1 MSPSLYLYPSDLSDR
16 EWEIFAPLIPPA
28 KPGGRPR
35 KWPMRKILNAVFYLL
50 RSGCQ
55 WRMLSGEFP
64 PWSTVHHYFRLE
76 RVMNLGENRI
86 GMRIPQ
92 SGWFLHD
99 LRFPHS

>member
-35 KWPMRKILNAVFYLL
+35 KWPTRKILNAIFYLL

-55 WRMLSGEFP
+55 
-64 PWSTVHHYFRLE
+64 
-76 RVMNLGENRI
+76 
-86 GMRIPQ
+86 
-92 SGWFLHD
+92 
-99 LRFPHS
+99 